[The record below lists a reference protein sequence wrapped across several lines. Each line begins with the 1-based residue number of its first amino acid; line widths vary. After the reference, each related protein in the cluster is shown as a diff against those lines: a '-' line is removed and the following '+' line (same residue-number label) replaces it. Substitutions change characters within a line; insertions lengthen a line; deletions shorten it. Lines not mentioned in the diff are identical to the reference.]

1 MLHEFR
7 GISAPNCLKEYYTG
21 MGETT
26 SDSIWGGQILLISD
40 DPQLRALYG
49 HAIELLGGRCAP
61 LSMDFQNSDLA
72 ERLNVAAVV
81 IQVTDWNDFQEKA
94 LQQAERFC
102 EASDLPLLIRTDLSL
117 LDSTLAAVEYPDV
130 EHLLSD
136 SVAELFVSL
145 EQRTQQ
151 SISSLFAD
159 RDEIDLVD
167 LKKISADVERI
178 ARALVKLSGP
188 ERSDSDRPLIGSPFQ
203 EPDSDSK
210 LASKP
215 VSFKPMHSTK
225 AQTVTAD
232 AGSIGLDSG
241 LARPISADEVR
252 GLIKARRMRD
262 QYFDAELFAD
272 PAWDMLLDL
281 MAARLEGTKVAVSS
295 LCIAA
300 SVPPTTALRWIKT
313 MTKEKIFIRKA
324 DDKDGRRIFIE
335 LSDEATAGMV
345 GFFAMIRR
353 SGLMLV

>member
-1 MLHEFR
+1 MLEE
-7 GISAPNCLKEYYTG
+7 SPNIYLPDSIEEYFTD
-21 MGETT
+21 MNDAT
-26 SDSIWGGQILLISD
+26 SGDIWGGPILLISD
-40 DPQLRALYG
+40 DSQLRALYT

-61 LSMDFQNSDLA
+61 LSVDFNDDDLNQK
-72 ERLNVAAVV
+72 LNLAAIV
-81 IQVTDWNDFQEKA
+81 IQITEWNSAQENA
-94 LQQAERFC
+94 LAKVERFC
-102 EASDLPLLIRTDLSL
+102 EASSLPLLIRTNLDM
-117 LDSTLAAVEYPDV
+117 LDSTLGAVKYPHV

-145 EQRTQQ
+145 ENRTKQ

-188 ERSDSDRPLIGSPFQ
+188 EQLGSDRPLISNPFR
-203 EPDSDSK
+203 EPVAGTDFIDPSVHSK
-210 LASKP
+210 DPESID
-215 VSFKPMHSTK
+215 FKGFEGIAT
-225 AQTVTAD
+225 D
-232 AGSIGLDSG
+232 GLS
-241 LARPISADEVR
+241 RPISADDVR
-252 GLIKARRMRD
+252 GLIKARRLRD

-281 MAARLEGTKVAVSS
+281 MAARLEGRKVSVSS

-313 MTKEKIFIRKA
+313 MTEEQIFVRKA

-335 LSDEATAGMV
+335 LSDDATAGMV

-353 SGLMLV
+353 SGLMLI